1 MLLDERSQ
9 AREEFFR
16 IACHLG
22 ALYGELGIEH
32 AIHAHDGREREALV
46 ASEIEL
52 RGWYIEAVDGN
63 MAARGAR

>member
-1 MLLDERSQ
+1 MLLYERSQ
-9 AREEFFR
+9 TREELFR

-32 AIHAHDGREREALV
+32 ATHAHDGREREALV

-52 RGWYIEAVDGN
+52 GSWQIEPVNGN
-63 MAARGAR
+63 MAACGAR